1 MLEDTKYLMR
11 SRKVIKR
18 QTSIH
23 KTLHRKLESK
33 MKSTTNR
40 DELRQVYREGAR
52 SCSTSGT
59 NRFTVKS
66 YEHHMTWEW
75 CWRSIFYSMLQKCE
89 WRRNYCRL
97 YVDILA
103 NITKPNRKRTKWTAQ
118 TPPKTYWH
126 IQVVYSVLFQPI
138 QLTCIFFEL

>member
-40 DELRQVYREGAR
+40 EELRQVY
-52 SCSTSGT
+52 
-59 NRFTVKS
+59 
-66 YEHHMTWEW
+66 
-75 CWRSIFYSMLQKCE
+75 L
-89 WRRNYCRL
+89 L
-97 YVDILA
+97 Y
-103 NITKPNRKRTKWTAQ
+103 
-118 TPPKTYWH
+118 
-126 IQVVYSVLFQPI
+126 
-138 QLTCIFFEL
+138 